1 MDIKDYFPTSNKRV
15 LSDQSE
21 NGDESKKL
29 SKRSVGSNPEPNEE
43 VFHETP
49 ELNMNPEIV
58 TKNRSVEDSLKD
70 LPAKMIEMFKLAQ
83 KTNESQIK
91 GEQQLVDITKSLK
104 NISEQFDEYEQD
116 RKKRKKIIKYL

>member
-15 LSDQSE
+15 ISDQSE

-29 SKRSVGSNPEPNEE
+29 RKRSVGSNPESNEE
-43 VFHETP
+43 VFHEIP
-49 ELNMNPEIV
+49 ELNINPEIV
-58 TKNRSVEDSLKD
+58 TKIRSVEDSLKD
-70 LPAKMIEMFKLAQ
+70 LPAKMVQMFKLAQ

-91 GEQQLVDITKSLK
+91 GEQQLVDLTKSVK

-116 RKKRKKIIKYL
+116 KKKRKRMIKNL

>member
-15 LSDQSE
+15 ISDQSE

-29 SKRSVGSNPEPNEE
+29 RKRSVGSNPESNEE
-43 VFHETP
+43 VFHEIP
-49 ELNMNPEIV
+49 ELNINPEIV
-58 TKNRSVEDSLKD
+58 TKIRSVEDSLKD
-70 LPAKMIEMFKLAQ
+70 LPAKMVQMFKLAQ

-91 GEQQLVDITKSLK
+91 GEQQLVDLTKSVK

-116 RKKRKKIIKYL
+116 RKKRKRIIKNL

>member
-15 LSDQSE
+15 ISDQSE

-29 SKRSVGSNPEPNEE
+29 RKRSVGSNPESNEE

-49 ELNMNPEIV
+49 ELNINPEIA
-58 TKNRSVEDSLKD
+58 TKIRSVEDSLKD
-70 LPAKMIEMFKLAQ
+70 FPAKMVQMFKLAQ

-91 GEQQLVDITKSLK
+91 GEQQLVDLTKSVK

-116 RKKRKKIIKYL
+116 RKKRKRIIKNL